1 MWSITKVCKKYKF
14 IFLAASFFFMVS
26 CGTDTPKEHVLSG
39 MALGTTYQIKYFSE
53 NNLNLQS
60 GVDSIFRAI
69 NKSMSTYS
77 PDSDI
82 SKINKGD
89 SLLVV
94 DEMFVEVFETSK
106 MIFEKSEGYFDP
118 TVGNLVN
125 FYGFG
130 PEKFTLEIDSANIDS
145 LMEYVGFD
153 KVKLTP
159 RHTIKKS
166 DPAVYLDFNA
176 IAKGFTVDKLAA
188 YLERKGIENYL
199 VEVGGE
205 LVAHGRNLKTAD
217 AWKIGIDDP
226 NQTSEKRTL
235 ANVIE
240 LKNHGMATS
249 GNYRKFRV
257 DSVTGEKYVHTIN
270 PLTGYPARNTVLSV
284 TVLAKN
290 CMLADGYATTF
301 MALGLEKSKKLLQTL
316 SNIDAYLIYAEK
328 DSIGSFMTDGF
339 KKQLVPK

>member
-1 MWSITKVCKKYKF
+1 MLSITKVCKKYKLVLF
-14 IFLAASFFFMVS
+14 AVS
-26 CGTDTPKEHVLSG
+26 CFLVISCGKNLPEEKILAG
-39 MALGTTYQIKYFSE
+39 RALGTTYQIKYFSE
-53 NNLNLQS
+53 NDLNLKS
-60 GVDSIFRAI
+60 GVDSIFQAI

-94 DEMFVEVFETSK
+94 DDMFVEVFKTSK
-106 MIFEKSEGYFDP
+106 IIFEKSDGYFDP

-130 PEKFTLEIDSANIDS
+130 PDKFTLKIDSANIDS
-145 LMEYVGFD
+145 LMQYVGFD

-159 RHTIKKS
+159 NHTIRKS
-166 DPAVYLDFNA
+166 DTAVYIDFNA
-176 IAKGFTVDKLAA
+176 IAKGFSVDRLAA
-188 YLERKGIENYL
+188 YLQQNGVENYL

-205 LVAHGRNLKTAD
+205 LVAHGKNLSNHD
-217 AWKIGIDDP
+217 AWKVGIDDP
-226 NQTSEKRTL
+226 KQTSGKRTL
-235 ANVIE
+235 ATVIE

-257 DSVTGEKYVHTIN
+257 DSATGEKYMHTIN
-270 PLTGYPARNTVLSV
+270 PLTGYPARNSVLSAS
-284 TVLAKN
+284 VLAKN

-301 MALGLEKSKKLLQTL
+301 MALGLEKSKELLKTL
-316 SNIDAYLIYAEK
+316 PDIDAYLIYAEK
-328 DSIGSFMTDGF
+328 DSIGTFMTEGF
-339 KKQLVPK
+339 KRQLVEG